1 MLTAVAGFI
10 IVGIIQCA
18 FLLGLRSGIA
28 ALILIRPICDRIFE
42 LGRFE
47 FAGSEISGGA
57 FINLIVII
65 VTMLNAQSIVRS
77 MPAGLRTTWLPFVLV
92 TFAAVLYSPL
102 PIGGFRK
109 FLTYV
114 SFAAVFLLAFLVVK
128 TEQDLRHYLKLIV
141 LSSAVPV
148 LYGLFQAVTGI
159 DWYLDAR
166 INSTFTH
173 PNIFAFYLVTIIG
186 AILYLLAANSASERG
201 HIRVIL
207 LVYLLPIL
215 VLLILT
221 KTRTAWGGC
230 FMLFLAYGVIYDRL
244 VLIAVLVSPFLA
256 LAVPEVSDRL
266 MELGSR
272 DEYIGGPGADVNSL
286 AWRQLL
292 WSSAMTYIAQ
302 RPFFGF
308 GLDSFSFYS
317 PEFFPLEQV
326 AERTPT
332 ACMFNCFSRRGYL
345 VCLAFSGYL

>member
-10 IVGIIQCA
+10 FVGIIQCA

-57 FINLIVII
+57 LINLVVII

-159 DWYLDAR
+159 DAGIEGHLDAR
-166 INSTFTH
+166 INKYF
-173 PNIFAFYLVTIIG
+173 L
-186 AILYLLAANSASERG
+186 ASEHFRFLSGNNYWSHTLPACRKQRG
-201 HIRVIL
+201 CTRPYPCHPASLSTAYPRVARSDKNQECVGRLFHALFGIRCDIRSTRP
-207 LVYLLPIL
+207 YRCPSLP
-215 VLLILT
+215 VFG
-221 KTRTAWGGC
+221 ASCAGGERPPHG
-230 FMLFLAYGVIYDRL
+230 ARQ
-244 VLIAVLVSPFLA
+244 
-256 LAVPEVSDRL
+256 
-266 MELGSR
+266 SR
-272 DEYIGGPGADVNSL
+272 
-286 AWRQLL
+286 
-292 WSSAMTYIAQ
+292 
-302 RPFFGF
+302 
-308 GLDSFSFYS
+308 
-317 PEFFPLEQV
+317 
-326 AERTPT
+326 
-332 ACMFNCFSRRGYL
+332 
-345 VCLAFSGYL
+345 